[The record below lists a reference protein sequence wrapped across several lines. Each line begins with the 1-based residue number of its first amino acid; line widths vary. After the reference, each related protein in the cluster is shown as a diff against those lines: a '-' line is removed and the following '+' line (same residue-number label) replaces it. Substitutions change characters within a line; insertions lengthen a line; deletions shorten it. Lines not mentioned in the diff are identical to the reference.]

1 MDGRHDEVV
10 LTLTT
15 EHCEEDTFEIITMV
29 VNLEIGVS
37 TCENYDKATKKRL
50 LLVMEGLYWFS

>member
-1 MDGRHDEVV
+1 MDGRDDEVV

-37 TCENYDKATKKRL
+37 TCKIMTKQPRNVYYL
-50 LLVMEGLYWFS
+50 